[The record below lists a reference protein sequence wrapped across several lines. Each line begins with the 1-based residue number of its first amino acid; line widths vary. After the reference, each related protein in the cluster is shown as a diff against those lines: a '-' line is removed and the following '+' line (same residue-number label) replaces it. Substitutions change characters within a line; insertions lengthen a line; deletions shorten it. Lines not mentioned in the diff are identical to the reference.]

1 MEILI
6 AKSLWPE
13 PNDFY
18 FYRRNIGSE
27 YIFLHFLTPAILHFE
42 EDVAVKPGG
51 CVFFEPYSEQ
61 YFSSPDVELLHD
73 WFHADED
80 LGKIMNKYGIESRRV
95 YYPQDSDQ
103 ITKLITEIELEN
115 LKKHSYYQDMIHSSI
130 EKLMISLSRAD
141 DLAQDNWKIAETRR
155 TEMENARKR
164 IHMEYA
170 RNWSV
175 EEMAKLV
182 NLSPSRF
189 YTIYKRIFGV
199 SPMHDLC
206 MTRIQRARM
215 LLNHGGYSIEEVSEL
230 TGYNNQYHFIRQF
243 KQFTGITPG
252 KYKQ

>member
-1 MEILI
+1 MEILL
-6 AKSLWPE
+6 AQSLWPE
-13 PNDFY
+13 PTDF
-18 FYRRNIGSE
+18 FLCRKNIGCE

-73 WFHADED
+73 WFHADEK
-80 LGKIMNKYGIESRRV
+80 LGKLLKKYGIESRKV
-95 YYPQDSDQ
+95 YYPQDSDE
-103 ITKLITEIELEN
+103 ITKLITEIELEH
-115 LKKHSYYQDMIHSSI
+115 LKKNEYYHSAITAAV
-130 EKLMISLSRAD
+130 EKLLINLARTDNLSQSSYGID
-141 DLAQDNWKIAETRR
+141 EDRR
-155 TEMENARKR
+155 NELGNARAK

-170 RNWSV
+170 KNWTV

-189 YTIYKRIFGV
+189 YAVYKRVFGI

-206 MTRIQRARM
+206 NTRIQRARI
-215 LLNHGGYSIEEVSEL
+215 LLSYGGYSVEQVAEL

-243 KQFTGITPG
+243 KQFTGVTPG
-252 KYKQ
+252 KYK